1 MRKSKEFWRRYEMER
16 LYDTFVHAIMM
27 KIEARL
33 CNELECVYND
43 MTNNI
48 VEKKGKLTN
57 EDVIE
62 FQKKL
67 QEVYDTNAAIREKV
81 IGIKDSKKLVP
92 SSNYFTKETYEKL
105 IRLFGVIKR

>member
-1 MRKSKEFWRRYEMER
+1 MER

-67 QEVYDTNAAIREKV
+67 QEVYDTNAAIRKKV

-92 SSNYFTKETYEKL
+92 SINYFTKETYEKL

>member
-1 MRKSKEFWRRYEMER
+1 MER
-16 LYDTFVHAIMM
+16 LYDTFVNAMLM

-43 MTNNI
+43 MTNKI

-62 FQKKL
+62 FQKNYRRCTTRML
-67 QEVYDTNAAIREKV
+67 LFV
-81 IGIKDSKKLVP
+81 KKLLVLKIP
-92 SSNYFTKETYEKL
+92 RSWFHLIIILLKKHTKS
-105 IRLFGVIKR
+105 

>member
-1 MRKSKEFWRRYEMER
+1 MER

-43 MTNNI
+43 MTNKI
-48 VEKKGKLTN
+48 VENKGKLTN

-67 QEVYDTNAAIREKV
+67 HEVYDTNAVIREKV
-81 IGIKDSKKLVP
+81 IGIKDSKKCVP
-92 SSNYFTKETYEKL
+92 SSNYFTKETY
-105 IRLFGVIKR
+105 GS

>member
-1 MRKSKEFWRRYEMER
+1 MER

-33 CNELECVYND
+33 CNELECIYND
-43 MTNNI
+43 MTNKI

-81 IGIKDSKKLVP
+81 TGIKDSKKLVP

>member
-1 MRKSKEFWRRYEMER
+1 MER

-27 KIEARL
+27 KLEARL
-33 CNELECVYND
+33 CSELECVYKNI
-43 MTNNI
+43 TNKI

-67 QEVYDTNAAIREKV
+67 QEVYDTDADIREQI
-81 IGIKDSKKLVP
+81 IGIRAVLKI
-92 SSNYFTKETYEKL
+92 N
-105 IRLFGVIKR
+105 

>member
-1 MRKSKEFWRRYEMER
+1 MER

-67 QEVYDTNAAIREKV
+67 KEVYDTNAAICEKV

>member
-1 MRKSKEFWRRYEMER
+1 M
-16 LYDTFVHAIMM
+16 I
-27 KIEARL
+27 KIEAHL

-43 MTNNI
+43 MTNKV
-48 VEKKGKLTN
+48 VEKKCKLTN

-67 QEVYDTNAAIREKV
+67 QDVYDTNAAIREKV
-81 IGIKDSKKLVP
+81 IGIKDSKKWVQ

>member
-1 MRKSKEFWRRYEMER
+1 MER
-16 LYDTFVHAIMM
+16 LYDTFVHAIMI

-43 MTNNI
+43 MTNKI

-67 QEVYDTNAAIREKV
+67 QEVYDTNAVIREKV

>member
-1 MRKSKEFWRRYEMER
+1 MER
-16 LYDTFVHAIMM
+16 LYDTFVHAMLM

-43 MTNNI
+43 MTNKI

-62 FQKKL
+62 FQKNYRRCTTRML
-67 QEVYDTNAAIREKV
+67 LFV
-81 IGIKDSKKLVP
+81 KKLLVLKIP
-92 SSNYFTKETYEKL
+92 RSGFHL
-105 IRLFGVIKR
+105 VIL

>member
-1 MRKSKEFWRRYEMER
+1 MER

-27 KIEARL
+27 KLETRL
-33 CNELECVYND
+33 CIELECVYKNI
-43 MTNNI
+43 TNKI

-67 QEVYDTNAAIREKV
+67 
-81 IGIKDSKKLVP
+81 
-92 SSNYFTKETYEKL
+92 
-105 IRLFGVIKR
+105 

>member
-1 MRKSKEFWRRYEMER
+1 MER

-43 MTNNI
+43 MTNKI
-48 VEKKGKLTN
+48 VENKGKLTN

-62 FQKKL
+62 FQKK
-67 QEVYDTNAAIREKV
+67 T
-81 IGIKDSKKLVP
+81 
-92 SSNYFTKETYEKL
+92 T
-105 IRLFGVIKR
+105 